1 VNDIE
6 NGHWEIKD
14 IIAITEILGDPIC
27 FHLSVLQDNKDHL
40 GNASHYIE
48 TPSHYQVS
56 LCFTWNRIDVF
67 QCYTIVYKQWEEAG
81 KIKNK
86 HKLYHWSCWNIQHVN
101 HLLNTALLK
110 EVWSVIVEIYELW
123 KEKIWAAYVIL

>member
-1 VNDIE
+1 MNDIE

-86 HKLYHWSCWNIQHVN
+86 HNDN
-101 HLLNTALLK
+101 N
-110 EVWSVIVEIYELW
+110 EISEGIMMDDNFFVTN
-123 KEKIWAAYVIL
+123 KVC